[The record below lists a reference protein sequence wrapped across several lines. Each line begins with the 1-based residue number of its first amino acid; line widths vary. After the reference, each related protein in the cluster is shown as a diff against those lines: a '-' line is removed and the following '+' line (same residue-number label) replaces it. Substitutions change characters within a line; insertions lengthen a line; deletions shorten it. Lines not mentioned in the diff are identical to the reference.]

1 MSGPRIT
8 VISGKKHVNHEKG
21 PPGPL
26 ELSHRVLRTGEAAV
40 AIAGELDID
49 TADTAFG
56 YVRMVINRHRG
67 PVAVSLAGVRFCDAR
82 GLHALVRMARHA
94 KQAGCPFRV
103 TSPSPMMIRLM
114 RTTGLDGM
122 FLAPT

>member
-1 MSGPRIT
+1 VNGPRIT
-8 VISGKKHVNHEKG
+8 VIPGTKHVNDKKG
-21 PPGPL
+21 PQTPL
-26 ELSHRVLRTGEAAV
+26 ELNHRVLQTGEAAV

-67 PVAVSLAGVRFCDAR
+67 PVVVSLAGVRFCDAR
-82 GLHALVRMARHA
+82 GLYALVRMANHA
-94 KQAGCPFRV
+94 EQADCPFGV

-122 FLAPT
+122 FLAAG